1 MNGQDEKNLDLG
13 NSVKAAAQE
22 AQGVI
27 AETAE
32 TVKNVAANAA
42 ARGQEFAREAGQ
54 QASAAAATAYGA
66 SNEFLDVVEGAIR
79 QNPWSALLIAGA
91 AGYGLACL
99 VKHSR

>member
-1 MNGQDEKNLDLG
+1 MNGQDEKIQDLG
-13 NSVKAAAQE
+13 NTAKAATQD

-32 TVKNVAANAA
+32 TVKNAAVNAA
-42 ARGQEFAREAGQ
+42 ARGQELARGAGQ
-54 QASAAAATAYGA
+54 QASAAAATAYEA

-99 VKHSR
+99 VKNSR